1 MCRIFL
7 GLNFIMEPCR
17 SEGNRTKKGRFSLD
31 RFRKQSVVRWDQ
43 DTTRVT
49 QRDLIGEEPL
59 SIRIQGKPYSVVMR
73 TPGDELAH
81 VAGFC
86 LAEGI
91 IDTQDDYTSMA
102 FCDGDDTNV
111 VTVTLSAARRS
122 QISQILD
129 RRGFISQTSC
139 GLCGKE
145 LVSDL
150 IQQIKPL
157 PDGRVL
163 DRNRVFQR
171 LEALR
176 DIQPLR
182 KTTRAAHAAAV
193 YDGRFDL
200 LAVAEDVGR
209 HNAVDKAIGAV
220 FLDANLDA
228 AAFLVMSSRISYE
241 LVQKASRA
249 RIPILVAISRP
260 TALAVELASHLN
272 MTLACL
278 AEGDGL
284 YIFCGKERLN

>member
-1 MCRIFL
+1 M
-7 GLNFIMEPCR
+7 
-17 SEGNRTKKGRFSLD
+17 D
-31 RFRKQSVVRWDQ
+31 QFRKQSVVRWDQ
-43 DTTRVT
+43 GATRT
-49 QRDLIGEEPL
+49 SHRNLIGEEPL

-91 IDTQDDYTSMA
+91 IDSQADYTSMA

-122 QISQILD
+122 QITQILD

-150 IQQIKPL
+150 IQKITPL
-157 PDGRVL
+157 QEGCVL
-163 DRNRVFQR
+163 DRNRVFER
-171 LEALR
+171 LESLR

-182 KTTRAAHAAAV
+182 KKTRAAHAAGI
-193 YDGRFDL
+193 YDDRYNL

-209 HNAVDKAIGAV
+209 HNAVDKAIGKV
-220 FLDANLDA
+220 FLEANLGA
-228 AAFLVMSSRISYE
+228 AAFMVMSSRISYE

-278 AEGDGL
+278 SEGDGL
-284 YIFCGKERLN
+284 YIFCGQERLN